1 MTPPQPTPPP
11 APNRFA
17 LYATG
22 VLLFLFI
29 PAVLFLFV
37 RHPAPVGLSLAGGI
51 ALIVVHRFLAW
62 PYMERVLP
70 VKCLWCNR
78 VPPAEP
84 ETLELASGRR
94 LLAARCCA
102 AHRLPAAKF
111 FSFLQAWRWPL
122 RVGIFVP
129 LLFLLIALAAAAAGQ
144 PAPVPLATT
153 WFKLVVGV
161 TVNVAALGYLLVRE
175 HAPIEV
181 PFPAHNFFLLGVRNL
196 LWIFRL
202 VGLWW
207 IWQGVT
213 AVLL

>member
-1 MTPPQPTPPP
+1 
-11 APNRFA
+11 
-17 LYATG
+17 
-22 VLLFLFI
+22 
-29 PAVLFLFV
+29 
-37 RHPAPVGLSLAGGI
+37 
-51 ALIVVHRFLAW
+51 
-62 PYMERVLP
+62 
-70 VKCLWCNR
+70 
-78 VPPAEP
+78 
-84 ETLELASGRR
+84 
-94 LLAARCCA
+94 
-102 AHRLPAAKF
+102 
-111 FSFLQAWRWPL
+111 L

-207 IWQGVT
+207 IWQGIT
-213 AVLL
+213 TVLL